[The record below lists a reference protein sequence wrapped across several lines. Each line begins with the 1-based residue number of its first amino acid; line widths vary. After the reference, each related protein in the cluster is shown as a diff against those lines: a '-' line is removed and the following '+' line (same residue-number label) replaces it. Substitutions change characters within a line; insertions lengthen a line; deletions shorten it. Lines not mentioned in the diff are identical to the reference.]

1 MFTMDVQADTP
12 APPRFHPEFGYLCP
26 SEQLRRQA
34 RRVVTTVVG
43 VMLIAAGTAL
53 AISAGSAPHAPREG
67 AREPSAPS
75 VMLSI
80 MAALQLTDKAPDARD
95 PDARDPDVRDD
106 AAPAA
111 TAPLSPITHPR
122 NDVSAPSLAQLSCDD
137 IATSFL
143 MSRCQLGKARKSHL
157 RRAAR
162 IASHQVVSIPI
173 GRIEQ
178 HMARPA
184 QPAEAALVGLAAV
197 ATNEPGR
204 PDKPA
209 ASDRRPIKTTHKQV
223 PRDSARG
230 ETLAATPAP
239 EFGLFGVLHEPAG
252 SGDRP
257 WANRA
262 WATRW

>member
-1 MFTMDVQADTP
+1 MFTPDVPADTP

-43 VMLIAAGTAL
+43 GMLIAAGTAL
-53 AISAGSAPHAPREG
+53 AISAASAPHAPREG
-67 AREPSAPS
+67 VREPSALS
-75 VMLSI
+75 VMLSV
-80 MAALQLTDKAPDARD
+80 MAALRPIDNAPDVPTAM
-95 PDARDPDVRDD
+95 
-106 AAPAA
+106 
-111 TAPLSPITHPR
+111 APLSPITHPW
-122 NDVSAPSLAQLSCDD
+122 NDVSAPSLAQISCDD
-137 IATSFL
+137 IAASFL
-143 MSRCQLGKARKSHL
+143 MSRCQVGKTRKSHM

-162 IASHQVVSIPI
+162 IASHQFATIPI
-173 GRIEQ
+173 GRIDAAPRPEQ

-184 QPAEAALVGLAAV
+184 QPAEAAPAAV

-204 PDKPA
+204 PDMPA

-223 PRDSARG
+223 PRDRARA

-239 EFGLFGVLHEPAG
+239 EFGLFGVVHEPAG
-252 SGDRP
+252 GGSRT

-262 WATRW
+262 WATQW

>member
-1 MFTMDVQADTP
+1 
-12 APPRFHPEFGYLCP
+12 
-26 SEQLRRQA
+26 
-34 RRVVTTVVG
+34 
-43 VMLIAAGTAL
+43 MLIAAGTAL

-95 PDARDPDVRDD
+95 PDARDD

-162 IASHQVVSIPI
+162 IASHQVVSMPI

-184 QPAEAALVGLAAV
+184 QPAEAALAAV

>member
-34 RRVVTTVVG
+34 HRVVTAVVG

-75 VMLSI
+75 LMLSI
-80 MAALQLTDKAPDARD
+80 MAALQPTDKAPDARD
-95 PDARDPDVRDD
+95 PDARED
-106 AAPAA
+106 AAM
-111 TAPLSPITHPR
+111 APLSPITHPW
-122 NDVSAPSLAQLSCDD
+122 NDVSAPSLGQLSCDD

-162 IASHQVVSIPI
+162 IASHQVATTPI

-184 QPAEAALVGLAAV
+184 QPAQPAEAALAAV

-223 PRDSARG
+223 PRDSARA